1 MDFNLTK
8 EQQMLTEMLQR
19 FGAKEYSFE
28 NRRKILHSTDGL
40 SREVWSTLAQMGL
53 LSLQVPE
60 EHGGMGAAGIE
71 TMLTMQAMG
80 GALVVEPYLES
91 AILATVLIRDLGSS
105 AQKKA
110 LLPALAAGEL
120 IAVPAHVERGSRYDL
135 SRVHT
140 SAVRRGDGYVLNGG
154 KTLVVHAGA
163 ADLLVVSARTEG
175 KLDDVGGISLFA
187 IERSAKGISLES
199 YPTLDGRRAADVTF
213 REVQVPSEALLGSS
227 GGAYPALVQAWDLGV
242 AALCAEAVGAL
253 ETIFQ
258 LTVEYTKT
266 RKQFDVPI
274 SRFQALQHRMVDML
288 IHVEQAKSMAYLAA
302 MRSSEGDP
310 VARGRAISAAK
321 VRIGQACRS
330 VGQEAVQLHGGMG
343 VTEELSVSHY
353 FKRLT
358 AIELSF
364 GDTEHHLEKFAG
376 SRDPA
381 LS

>member
-8 EQQMLTEMLQR
+8 EQQMLNETLQS
-19 FGAKEYSFE
+19 FAAKEYSFE
-28 NRRKILHSTDGL
+28 TRRKILRSTDGL

-80 GALVVEPYLES
+80 RALLLEPYLES
-91 AILATVLIRDLGSS
+91 AILATALIRDLGSS

-120 IAVPAHVERGSRYDL
+120 IAVPAQLERGSRYDL
-135 SRVHT
+135 NRVAT
-140 SAVRRGDGYVLNGG
+140 TAVRRGEGYILNGA

-163 ADLLVVSARTEG
+163 ADLLIVSARTNGNPE
-175 KLDDVGGISLFA
+175 DEAGISLFA
-187 IERSAKGISLES
+187 IERGAKGISLEN

-213 REVQVPSEALLGSS
+213 RDAHVPNDALLGTP
-227 GGAYPALVQAWDLGV
+227 GGAYPDLAAAWDLGI
-242 AALCAEAVGAL
+242 AAVCAEAMGAL
-253 ETIFQ
+253 EAIFQ
-258 LTVEYTKT
+258 QTVEYTKT

-302 MRSSEGDP
+302 MRSGERDP
-310 VARGRAISAAK
+310 AARARAISAAK

-353 FKRLT
+353 FRRLT

-364 GDTEHHLEKFAG
+364 GDTEHHLEKFAA
-376 SRDPA
+376 SQDPA

>member
-1 MDFNLTK
+1 
-8 EQQMLTEMLQR
+8 
-19 FGAKEYSFE
+19 
-28 NRRKILHSTDGL
+28 
-40 SREVWSTLAQMGL
+40 
-53 LSLQVPE
+53 
-60 EHGGMGAAGIE
+60 
-71 TMLTMQAMG
+71 MLTMQAIG
-80 GALVVEPYLES
+80 RALVLEPYMES
-91 AILATVLIRDLGSS
+91 AILATALIRDLGSS

-187 IERSAKGISLES
+187 IEGSAKGISLES

-213 REVQVPSEALLGSS
+213 REVQVPSEALLGPL
-227 GGAYPALVQAWDLGV
+227 GGAYPALVQAWDLGI